1 MGMIREKWLE
11 RHEDDLEVFDAG
23 DKDLELDWSKID
35 ELVELFK
42 THTALDA
49 LRKVYGER
57 LEVPE

>member
-1 MGMIREKWLE
+1 MGTLREKWLE
-11 RHEDDLEVFDAG
+11 RHEDDLEAFDAG
-23 DKDLELDWSKID
+23 DKDIELDWAKID

-49 LRKVYGER
+49 LRMVYGDR

>member
-1 MGMIREKWLE
+1 MGIIKEKWLE
-11 RHEDDLEVFDAG
+11 RHEDDLEAFDAG
-23 DKDLELDWSKID
+23 DAALELDWAKID

-49 LRKVYGER
+49 LRMVYGDR